1 MEQWNQ
7 TRLLTSDHN
16 LNQNMFL
23 ININNS
29 SVKASDIQLTLYYII
44 RLDPSVCILLSDQ
57 QTGNTYITLF
67 VLTFLMTLFGAKE
80 V

>member
-1 MEQWNQ
+1 
-7 TRLLTSDHN
+7 
-16 LNQNMFL
+16 MFL

-57 QTGNTYITLF
+57 TGNTYIAFF
-67 VLTFLMTLFGAKE
+67 VLTLILKTLHRRCKNAHSQCYQTLQ
-80 V
+80 

>member
-29 SVKASDIQLTLYYII
+29 SVKASDIYTNSTTYTTLHNK
-44 RLDPSVCILLSDQ
+44 
-57 QTGNTYITLF
+57 T
-67 VLTFLMTLFGAKE
+67 
-80 V
+80 